1 MTGTRPVCPQPIRL
15 RAFLHL
21 APTARTNAHF
31 PAFPLPRAGKYT
43 KIIVNRSPRPAGS
56 SGRDIFDCEVTAMLS
71 EKDLELAKSSYTFWD
86 RLTLEQQ
93 EYLTQNLYP
102 VHYSEGDIIHN
113 GEYSCIGVVLIKTGG
128 LRVFLLSSEGK
139 EITLYRLG
147 PQEICVLSA
156 SCILDNI
163 TFDVCV
169 EAEKDTEA
177 LLIPSSQYQK
187 LMNQNIYAQNFTYA
201 LVIDR
206 FSNVMWAMEQLLF
219 MRFDK
224 RLAIFLLDELSKTG
238 NPRIQLTH
246 EHIAKYMGSAREV
259 VSRMLKYFANEGM
272 IEMSRG
278 GITIID
284 KEKLRA
290 LTV

>member
-1 MTGTRPVCPQPIRL
+1 
-15 RAFLHL
+15 
-21 APTARTNAHF
+21 
-31 PAFPLPRAGKYT
+31 
-43 KIIVNRSPRPAGS
+43 
-56 SGRDIFDCEVTAMLS
+56 MLS
-71 EKDLELAKSSYTFWD
+71 EQDLRLAKATYTFWD
-86 RLTLEQQ
+86 KLTPEQVDFLC
-93 EYLTQNLYP
+93 ENLYP
-102 VHYSEGDIIHN
+102 VSYKKGDIIHN

-128 LRVFLLSSEGK
+128 LRVFMLSSEGK

-147 PQEICVLSA
+147 PQEVCVLSA
-156 SCILDNI
+156 SCILQNI

-169 EAEKDTEA
+169 EAEEDTEA
-177 LLIPSSQYQK
+177 LLIPAAQYQK
-187 LMNQNIYAQNFTYA
+187 LIKQNIYAENFTYS

-238 NPRIQLTH
+238 NPRISLTH
-246 EHIAKYMGSAREV
+246 EQIAKYMGSAREV
-259 VSRMLKYFANEGM
+259 VSRMLKYFAKEGM

-278 GITIID
+278 GIRILN
-284 KEKLRA
+284 KEKLRE

>member
-1 MTGTRPVCPQPIRL
+1 M
-15 RAFLHL
+15 L
-21 APTARTNAHF
+21 AEN
-31 PAFPLPRAGKYT
+31 
-43 KIIVNRSPRPAGS
+43 
-56 SGRDIFDCEVTAMLS
+56 
-71 EKDLELAKSSYTFWD
+71 DLQLAKSSYTFWEK
-86 RLTLEQQ
+86 LSPEQQ
-93 EYLTQNLYP
+93 AYLAENLYAIS
-102 VHYSEGDIIHN
+102 YKKGDIIHN
-113 GEYSCIGVVLIKTGG
+113 GEYSCIGVVLIKIGG
-128 LRVFLLSSEGK
+128 LRVFMLSSEGK

-147 PQEICVLSA
+147 PQEFCVLSA

-169 EAEKDTEA
+169 EAEEDTEA
-177 LLIPSSQYQK
+177 LLIPSAQYHHLLQ
-187 LMNQNIYAQNFTYA
+187 QNIYAENFTYA

-224 RLAIFLLDELSKTG
+224 RLAIFLLDEFSKTG
-238 NPRIQLTH
+238 NPRISLTH

-259 VSRMLKYFANEGM
+259 VSRMLKYFAGEGM

-284 KEKLRA
+284 KDKLRE
-290 LTV
+290 LTI